1 MKTIQKL
8 NINDQSHLSETETLR
23 PLMIVHLVQS
33 GDGDH
38 GYGGETDQPSHYF
51 GPRRVDYA
59 AVSDRGVKGEVAYY
73 QTL

>member
-1 MKTIQKL
+1 
-8 NINDQSHLSETETLR
+8 
-23 PLMIVHLVQS
+23 MIVQS

-59 AVSDRGVKGEVAYY
+59 AVSDRGVKCEVAYY
-73 QTL
+73 QTLWRHNDEVVIRTASFNAKLYFLY